1 MRIQEGGKPARP
13 DPARRFRI
21 YLLETI
27 ACTGESKTVIKNL
40 RKIELFKNLSD
51 EELRELEPYLVA
63 GKYAKKEDI
72 FSEGDQPEWFYLVS
86 KGKVKI
92 TKISHEGKEIILEII
107 SPTDIFGGVAVIRG
121 FPYPANA
128 VAMEDT
134 EVLKI
139 YRRNLMRLVD
149 RFPNL
154 MYCIALQL
162 GDRMKS
168 SYDSLKNIAL
178 ERVEAR
184 IAALLLK
191 LANKVGIET
200 KEGLMIDMRLT
211 KQDIADMVGTTVE
224 TSIRTFSKFKKEGL
238 LSDSDGKIVI
248 KDAKKLVALSS

>member
-1 MRIQEGGKPARP
+1 MQ
-13 DPARRFRI
+13 
-21 YLLETI
+21 T
-27 ACTGESKTVIKNL
+27 
-40 RKIELFKNLSD
+40 KILKKIDLFKNLPDD
-51 EELRELEPYLVA
+51 ELKELEPYLVTETY
-63 GKYAKKEDI
+63 KKKKEI
-72 FSEGDQPEWFYLVS
+72 FSEGDSPEWFYIAS

-92 TKISHEGKEIILEII
+92 TKLSHEGKEIILEII

-139 YRRNLMRLVD
+139 SRKNLMRLVD

-191 LANKVGIET
+191 LAGKVGVET
-200 KEGLMIDMRLT
+200 KTGLLIDMRLT
-211 KQDIADMVGTTVE
+211 KQDVADMVGTTVE

-238 LSDSDGKIVI
+238 VHDEDGKFVI
-248 KDAKKLVALSS
+248 RNRQGLAELSS

>member
-1 MRIQEGGKPARP
+1 VP
-13 DPARRFRI
+13 
-21 YLLETI
+21 T
-27 ACTGESKTVIKNL
+27 KNL
-40 RKIELFKNLSD
+40 KKIELFKNLSE
-51 EELRELEPYLVA
+51 EELKELEPYLLST
-63 GKYAKKEDI
+63 KYKKKEDI
-72 FSEGDQPEWFYLVS
+72 FSEGDPPEWFYIVS

-92 TKISHEGKEIILEII
+92 TKLSHEGKEIILEIV

-128 VAMEDT
+128 VAMEDS

-139 YRRNLMRLVD
+139 SRKNLMRLVD

-191 LANKVGIET
+191 LSNKIGVET
-200 KEGLMIDMRLT
+200 DEGTVIDMRLT
-211 KQDIADMVGTTVE
+211 KQDVADMVGTTVE
-224 TSIRTFSKFKKEGL
+224 TSIRTFSKFKKQGL
-238 LSDSDGKIVI
+238 VTDSDGKIII
-248 KDAKKLVALSS
+248 KDMDGLMSFSS